1 MGVKVEIPGV
11 EVQGTLKPENL
22 FDTLAALL
30 SLKFDKRI
38 TVTTS
43 PPAWME
49 RAAQEGEPDNGRE
62 VEKRGAAHGSI
73 IAPGGSGS
81 NRKTAVCVICGCSAG
96 AVE

>member
-11 EVQGTLKPENL
+11 DVQGTLKPENL

-38 TVTTS
+38 TVTTR

-49 RAAQEGEPDNGRE
+49 RAAQEEQKG
-62 VEKRGAAHGSI
+62 
-73 IAPGGSGS
+73 
-81 NRKTAVCVICGCSAG
+81 
-96 AVE
+96 

>member
-38 TVTTS
+38 TVKTR
-43 PPAWME
+43 PPACIE
-49 RAAQEGEPDNGRE
+49 RAAQKEQEG
-62 VEKRGAAHGSI
+62 
-73 IAPGGSGS
+73 
-81 NRKTAVCVICGCSAG
+81 
-96 AVE
+96 

>member
-38 TVTTS
+38 TVKAR
-43 PPAWME
+43 PPARME
-49 RAAQEGEPDNGRE
+49 RAAQKEQKG
-62 VEKRGAAHGSI
+62 
-73 IAPGGSGS
+73 
-81 NRKTAVCVICGCSAG
+81 
-96 AVE
+96 

>member
-38 TVTTS
+38 TVKTR
-43 PPAWME
+43 PPAWM
-49 RAAQEGEPDNGRE
+49 AAQKEQKG
-62 VEKRGAAHGSI
+62 
-73 IAPGGSGS
+73 
-81 NRKTAVCVICGCSAG
+81 
-96 AVE
+96 

>member
-43 PPAWME
+43 PPA
-49 RAAQEGEPDNGRE
+49 
-62 VEKRGAAHGSI
+62 
-73 IAPGGSGS
+73 
-81 NRKTAVCVICGCSAG
+81 
-96 AVE
+96 

>member
-38 TVTTS
+38 TVKAR

-49 RAAQEGEPDNGRE
+49 RAARKEQEG
-62 VEKRGAAHGSI
+62 
-73 IAPGGSGS
+73 
-81 NRKTAVCVICGCSAG
+81 
-96 AVE
+96 

>member
-1 MGVKVEIPGV
+1 MHCTPPRWPPGRAPKEGRGMGVKVEIPGV

-38 TVTTS
+38 TVKTR

-49 RAAQEGEPDNGRE
+49 RAAQKEQKG
-62 VEKRGAAHGSI
+62 
-73 IAPGGSGS
+73 
-81 NRKTAVCVICGCSAG
+81 
-96 AVE
+96 

>member
-49 RAAQEGEPDNGRE
+49 RADKAKQEKGDTN
-62 VEKRGAAHGSI
+62 
-73 IAPGGSGS
+73 
-81 NRKTAVCVICGCSAG
+81 AG
-96 AVE
+96 

>member
-38 TVTTS
+38 TVKTR

-49 RAAQEGEPDNGRE
+49 RAAQKGAEHDAEKVLSWRLPPDKEDGGGAGRPGTGD
-62 VEKRGAAHGSI
+62 GAG
-73 IAPGGSGS
+73 
-81 NRKTAVCVICGCSAG
+81 VG
-96 AVE
+96 A